1 MRVDFRFI
9 LSQIKK
15 NHYLC
20 SLVFKQILM
29 FLKKIDRYIIRKFL
43 GTYFLSIAL
52 IISIAV
58 IFDITEKLDDF
69 FEHNA
74 PFKAIVFEYYLNFIP
89 YFANL
94 FSPLFVFISVIF
106 FTSKMAENTEIVAIL
121 AGGVSFRRMMLP
133 YFISALIIA
142 AITFY
147 SSSYVIP
154 NSNRIRLEFSDK
166 YIKKQFTDYARNVQM
181 EIEPNVVMYLERYED
196 NRKKGYGFSLEKF
209 DDKKL
214 VSRMTARSIEYDTL
228 NNWHIENYLIRYFDG
243 LMERIERGAQKDSII
258 NMQPADFLINIG
270 MEEQMSLSELKDYL
284 DKQKTRGIGNIK
296 EFELEYHRRF
306 AFPFAA
312 FILTLIG
319 VSLSSQKKRGG
330 MGLNIGFGILLSF
343 SYIMFSTVSS
353 TFAINGNMLP
363 ALAMWIPN
371 LIYLPIGIILYLKA
385 PK

>member
-1 MRVDFRFI
+1 
-9 LSQIKK
+9 
-15 NHYLC
+15 
-20 SLVFKQILM
+20 M

-74 PFKAIVFEYYLNFIP
+74 PLKDIVFDYYLNFIP

-121 AGGVSFRRMMLP
+121 AGGVSFQRMMLP

-147 SSSYVIP
+147 SDSYIIP
-154 NSNRIRLEFSDK
+154 KENQVRLEFSEK
-166 YIKKQFTDYARNVQM
+166 YIKKRSTDYARNVQM
-181 EIEPNVVMYLERYED
+181 EVEPNVVMFLERYED
-196 NRKKGYGFSLEKF
+196 SRKKGYGFSLEKF
-209 DDKKL
+209 DNKKL
-214 VSRMTARSIEYDTL
+214 VSRMTARSIAYDTL
-228 NNWHIENYLIRYFDG
+228 NNWHIEDYLIRYFDG
-243 LMERIERGAQKDSII
+243 LTERIERGERKDSII
-258 NMQPADFLINIG
+258 NMQPADFLINPGIQ
-270 MEEQMSLSELKDYL
+270 EQMSLGELKNYL
-284 DKQKTRGIGNIK
+284 DKQKARGIGNIK

-343 SYIMFSTVSS
+343 SYILFSTISS
-353 TFAINGNMLP
+353 TFAINGNVP
-363 ALAMWIPN
+363 SILAIWIPN
-371 LIYLPIGIILYLKA
+371 FIYLPIGIVLYLRA